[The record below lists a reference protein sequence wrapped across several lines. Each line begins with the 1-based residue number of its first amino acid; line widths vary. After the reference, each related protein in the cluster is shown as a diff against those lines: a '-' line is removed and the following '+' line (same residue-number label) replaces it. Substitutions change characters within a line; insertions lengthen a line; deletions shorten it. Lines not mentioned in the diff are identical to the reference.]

1 MIGRYLLRRTGLL
14 LLAFVLAATILFVVL
29 RVLGNPVFALISVGA
44 TDADIAA
51 AAARLGVDRP
61 IWEQYVDYLRQL
73 VTLDLGQSFT
83 NRLSVGDEIVRR
95 LNVTLPLTLLSFL
108 LAVLIAVP
116 VGFFAAWKSRTWYG
130 ATFSALSQ
138 LGGAVPVF
146 WVGIL
151 LVAVLSLGWR
161 VFPAGGFPR
170 TDWEDPGAAL
180 YALVLPVTTIA
191 LVAGSDLARY
201 VRSAT
206 LDILGQQYMRAAR
219 ATGQSFGTALWR
231 HGVRNAVVPVISI
244 LAIML
249 STTFVGAVVIER
261 VFALPGLGDMLLV
274 GIKEQ
279 DFPSVQGVLL
289 FSTALVLLLG
299 FAADVIQRLIDP
311 RLRGSLSGNRRTAPA
326 QTDATTAEAAA

>member
-1 MIGRYLLRRTGLL
+1 M
-14 LLAFVLAATILFVVL
+14 
-29 RVLGNPVFALISVGA
+29 
-44 TDADIAA
+44 
-51 AAARLGVDRP
+51 
-61 IWEQYVDYLRQL
+61 
-73 VTLDLGQSFT
+73 
-83 NRLSVGDEIVRR
+83 
-95 LNVTLPLTLLSFL
+95 SFL
-108 LAVLIAVP
+108 LAVAIAVP
-116 VGFFAAWKSRTWYG
+116 VGFFAAWRSRTWYG

-138 LGGAVPVF
+138 LGGAIPVF

-161 VFPAGGFPR
+161 LFPAGGFPR
-170 TDWEDPGAAL
+170 TDWADPAAAL
-180 YALVLPVTTIA
+180 RSLALPVVTIA

-219 ATGQSFGTALWR
+219 ATGQSFGSALWR
-231 HGVRNAVVPVISI
+231 HGVRNAVVPVVSI

-261 VFALPGLGDMLLV
+261 VYALPGLGDMLLV

-299 FAADVIQRLIDP
+299 FAADIVQRLIDP
-311 RLRGSLSGNRRTAPA
+311 RLRDSLSGNRRARA
-326 QTDATTAEAAA
+326 AT

>member
-1 MIGRYLLRRTGLL
+1 ML
-14 LLAFVLAATILFVVL
+14 LLALGLAVAILFVVL

-61 IWEQYVDYLRQL
+61 LHVQFFEYLGQL

-95 LNVTLPLTLLSFL
+95 LNVTVPLTLLSFL
-108 LAVLIAVP
+108 LSVLIAVP
-116 VGFFAAWKSRTWYG
+116 VGFVAAWKSRTWYG
-130 ATFSALSQ
+130 TTFSAASQ
-138 LGGAVPVF
+138 LAGAVPVF

-151 LVAVLSLGWR
+151 LIAVLALGAR

-170 TDWEDPGAAL
+170 TDWEDPAAAFRSL
-180 YALVLPVTTIA
+180 ALPVLTIA

-206 LDILGQQYMRAAR
+206 LDVLGQQYMRAAR
-219 ATGQSFGTALWR
+219 ATGQSFATALWR
-231 HGVRNAVVPVISI
+231 HGVRNAAVPVISI

-274 GIKEQ
+274 AIKEQ
-279 DFPSVQGVLL
+279 DFPSIQGVLL
-289 FSTALVLLLG
+289 FSTLLVLLLG
-299 FAADVIQRLIDP
+299 FAADVLQRIIDP
-311 RLRGSLSGNRRTAPA
+311 RLRDSLSGNRRARVKA
-326 QTDATTAEAAA
+326 